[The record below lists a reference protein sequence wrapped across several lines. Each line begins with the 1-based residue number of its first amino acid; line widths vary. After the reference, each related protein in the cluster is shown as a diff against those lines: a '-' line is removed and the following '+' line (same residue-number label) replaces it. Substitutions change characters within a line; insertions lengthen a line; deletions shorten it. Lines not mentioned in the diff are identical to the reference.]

1 MLRKNVRPGLIAIF
15 IAGSTGGLAIGLSAQ
30 EQATPYTTVQDI
42 QSGQQLFARHC
53 SICHGVDAAGGDI
66 APDLTTG
73 EFQHAGTDAGLFNV
87 ISDGVP
93 DTPML
98 GINRGRTDQSVWQL
112 VAYLRSLSGGPRVAV
127 AGDATSGARLYRDRG
142 SCAGCHMIDGEGGR
156 HGPNLSTIGD
166 RRSPDQLLSDLVDP
180 DERVQPR
187 WWTMRVTHRDGT
199 RMEGLRMNEGTYS
212 VRILDGDD
220 NMWSF
225 LKRDLLMSQRI
236 ETSSMPAYAGTLNDG
251 ELEDL
256 VAYLYGLT
264 REDQGGAR

>member
-127 AGDATSGARLYRDRG
+127 AGDA
-142 SCAGCHMIDGEGGR
+142 
-156 HGPNLSTIGD
+156 
-166 RRSPDQLLSDLVDP
+166 
-180 DERVQPR
+180 
-187 WWTMRVTHRDGT
+187 
-199 RMEGLRMNEGTYS
+199 
-212 VRILDGDD
+212 
-220 NMWSF
+220 NMWSV